1 MATPIRRG
9 AAKALGLVLA
19 GLGAAAAL
27 VSADVIGL
35 PSLVVAVALGV
46 LVGNLGLVP
55 SRCTPGLG
63 IASSVLLRVGVVL
76 LGLELVFPDVIA
88 LGGKALAVVVAT
100 VAISF
105 VGTVWVGRR
114 LGLSDGLTTLVATGF
129 SICGISAI
137 AAATAVVDADEDE
150 VAFSIA
156 LVTLCGTLAILVL
169 PVLREP
175 LGLDEE
181 AYGAWVGASVHDVG
195 QVVATASTAGSA
207 ALAVAIVVKLTRVLL
222 LGPLVGVL
230 ALRRGRSGHGEAW
243 RLPLFIPLFV
253 LASVVASL
261 DLLSGE
267 TLEHAGD
274 ARTAIFAAALFAIG
288 TRVRIRQLT
297 RLGPRPLVL
306 GLTSWALIAV
316 VAYVGALVG
325 WA

>member
-1 MATPIRRG
+1 MALPIRRG
-9 AAKALGLVLA
+9 AARAPGLILA

-27 VSADVIGL
+27 VLGEASDV

-55 SRCTPGLG
+55 SRCAPGLG
-63 IASSVLLRVGVVL
+63 TASSVLLRVGVVL

-105 VGTVWVGRR
+105 VGTMWVGRR

-169 PVLREP
+169 PVLRAP
-175 LGLDEE
+175 LGLDDET
-181 AYGAWVGASVHDVG
+181 YGAWVGASVHDVG

-230 ALRRGRSGHGEAW
+230 ALRRGRSGRGGAW

-253 LASVVASL
+253 LAIVVASL
-261 DLLSGE
+261 ELLSGE
-267 TLEHAGD
+267 MLERVGD

-288 TRVRIRQLT
+288 TRVRIRQLA

>member
-1 MATPIRRG
+1 MALPIPRG
-9 AAKALGLVLA
+9 AAMAPGLALA

-27 VSADVIGL
+27 VFGDATGV

-55 SRCTPGLG
+55 TRCTPGLVT
-63 IASSVLLRVGVVL
+63 ASSVLLRVGVVL

-88 LGGKALAVVVAT
+88 LGGKALAVVVST

-137 AAATAVVDADEDE
+137 AAATSVVDADEDE

-175 LGLDEE
+175 LGLDDE
-181 AYGAWVGASVHDVG
+181 AYGA
-195 QVVATASTAGSA
+195 
-207 ALAVAIVVKLTRVLL
+207 
-222 LGPLVGVL
+222 
-230 ALRRGRSGHGEAW
+230 
-243 RLPLFIPLFV
+243 
-253 LASVVASL
+253 
-261 DLLSGE
+261 
-267 TLEHAGD
+267 
-274 ARTAIFAAALFAIG
+274 
-288 TRVRIRQLT
+288 
-297 RLGPRPLVL
+297 
-306 GLTSWALIAV
+306 
-316 VAYVGALVG
+316 
-325 WA
+325 

>member
-1 MATPIRRG
+1 MAIPIRRG
-9 AAKALGLVLA
+9 AAPGLVLA
-19 GLGAAAAL
+19 GLGAAVAL
-27 VSADVIGL
+27 VLDTVVGV
-35 PSLVVAVALGV
+35 PPLVVAVALGV
-46 LVGNLGLVP
+46 VVGNLGLVP
-55 SRCTPGLG
+55 SQCAAGLG
-63 IASSVLLRVGVVL
+63 TASSLLLRAGVVL

-100 VAISF
+100 VVISYA
-105 VGTVWVGRR
+105 GTVWVGRR
-114 LGLSDGLTTLVATGF
+114 LGLSAGLTTLVATGF

-175 LGLDEE
+175 LGLDDE

-222 LGPLVGVL
+222 LGPLVGLL
-230 ALRRGRSGHGEAW
+230 ALRRGRSGRGEAW

-253 LASVVASL
+253 LAIVVASL
-261 DLLSGE
+261 ELLSSG
-267 TLEHAGD
+267 TLERAGD

-288 TRVRIRQLT
+288 TRVRIRQLA

-306 GLTSWALIAV
+306 GLTSWALIAA
-316 VAYVGALVG
+316 VAYVGVLVG
-325 WA
+325 WG